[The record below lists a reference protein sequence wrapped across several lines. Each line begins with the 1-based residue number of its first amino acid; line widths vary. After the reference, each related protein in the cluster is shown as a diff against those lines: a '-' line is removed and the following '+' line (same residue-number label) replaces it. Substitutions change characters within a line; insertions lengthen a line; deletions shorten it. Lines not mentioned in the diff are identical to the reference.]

1 MLLFNFRVREVLRK
15 LRIVFR
21 IIILVDLDLIF
32 NGLKIQGGLIRM
44 LGVRNRVRG
53 GEVTLGSE
61 VGGKRKN
68 ILGDL
73 RHIREEMLLIMM
85 KINNWSKLF
94 NPNAL
99 ETNNYTEDSWK
110 NMQIR
115 WNLRNLNSRC
125 NYRRVRQYDEDKPD
139 ISKKIMQ

>member
-85 KINNWSKLF
+85 KISN
-94 NPNAL
+94 
-99 ETNNYTEDSWK
+99 
-110 NMQIR
+110 
-115 WNLRNLNSRC
+115 
-125 NYRRVRQYDEDKPD
+125 
-139 ISKKIMQ
+139 

>member
-85 KINNWSKLF
+85 KINN
-94 NPNAL
+94 
-99 ETNNYTEDSWK
+99 
-110 NMQIR
+110 
-115 WNLRNLNSRC
+115 
-125 NYRRVRQYDEDKPD
+125 
-139 ISKKIMQ
+139 